1 MCYRQKRGDFL
12 LATRLQSSPHLIG
25 GTVTPLSIDAIT
37 HDTTALQDF
46 KRDCIV
52 GSHMDDDLVRA
63 YALEAQKA
71 MEEEANRRI
80 AEQTDA
86 EEEERLRNTR
96 VEDVVETEHL
106 VPVLLSRLGSV
117 RAALDGH
124 GGGIAVS
131 KWERVTN
138 GFSFVLDLTGACLSC
153 GAAPGTL
160 EGVRNDL
167 ESDAEIE
174 RIQFS
179 TTLLDTF
186 DELGREFILAHGNV
200 EFVDVSSGN

>member
-1 MCYRQKRGDFL
+1 
-12 LATRLQSSPHLIG
+12 
-25 GTVTPLSIDAIT
+25 
-37 HDTTALQDF
+37 
-46 KRDCIV
+46 
-52 GSHMDDDLVRA
+52 MDDDLVRA

-71 MEEEANRRI
+71 MEEEAKRRI
-80 AEQTDA
+80 EEQTDA

-96 VEDVVETEHL
+96 IVEAVGTEHI
-106 VPVLLSRLGSV
+106 VPVLLSRLGTV

-131 KWERVTN
+131 QWKKEDESFN
-138 GFSFVLDLTGACLSC
+138 FVLDLTGACLSC

-167 ESDAEIE
+167 EADSEISS
-174 RIQFS
+174 IQFS
-179 TTLLDTF
+179 SSLLDTF

-200 EFVDVSSGN
+200 EFVDVPSGN